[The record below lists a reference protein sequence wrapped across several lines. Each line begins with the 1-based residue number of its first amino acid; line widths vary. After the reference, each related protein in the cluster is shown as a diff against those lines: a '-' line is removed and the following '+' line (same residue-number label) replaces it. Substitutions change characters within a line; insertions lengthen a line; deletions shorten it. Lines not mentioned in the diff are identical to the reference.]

1 MITIISMTNYNHY
14 LTRQLKNSKFKKAF
28 DDETLRLK
36 IAYRIL
42 ELRHA
47 RKLTQKELA
56 KKIGT
61 TQSVVARIEQGYENI
76 TVDRLDAIA
85 HILGTHVRVEFV

>member
-1 MITIISMTNYNHY
+1 MTNYNHY
-14 LTRQLKNSKFKKAF
+14 LTQQIKNPKFKKAF
-28 DDETLRLK
+28 DDEMLRLK
-36 IAYRIL
+36 IAYQIL
-42 ELRHA
+42 ELRHT

-61 TQSVVARIEQGYENI
+61 TQSVVARIEQGHENI

-85 HILGTHVRVEFV
+85 HILGMRVRVEFV